1 MEIGR
6 EFHMNSIKRKF
17 QSFHSVNIVEGT
29 ERERKPFPIHKNQE
43 IGRENNSSGGMK

>member
-29 ERERKPFPIHKNQE
+29 ERERE
-43 IGRENNSSGGMK
+43 IGERKHFLFTRIKK